1 MYLTDEQRRRRLV
14 VQHRVGLGERGGT
27 PRVEDVV
34 DDLLVLHATDPATV
48 YLSVLARAPDL
59 TRDDVRAAMYERRN
73 VVRVLAMRRTLFVAG
88 RADVP
93 MIHAAASLGVARTL
107 RTRLLKELAAIPT
120 DPPVPDPQAWLARV
134 EDDVDTV
141 LAAAARDGRTLS
153 GAEIS
158 AAVPALRT
166 AVLPT
171 TDKAWDVRRTVTSQ
185 TLALLSAEGR
195 LVRTEPRGSWTS
207 RHHAWAP
214 ITSWFPGGI
223 PEVPEAEARVG
234 LARRWLEVFGPATP
248 DDLQWWTG
256 WNKTHTRAALG
267 ALDLVEVTL
276 EEGPGVMLP
285 GTDIPDSSPPGVALL
300 PALDP
305 TPMGWKHRA
314 WYLGAHRERLFDRM
328 GNIGPTVWW
337 DGRVV
342 GGWAVR
348 RGGEVVHRLLE
359 DLGTDVRDAVEAEAR
374 RLEGLLDGATFTP
387 SFPTPLDKELR
398 A

>member
-1 MYLTDEQRRRRLV
+1 MAPRS
-14 VQHRVGLGERGGT
+14 

-34 DDLLVLHATDPATV
+34 SDLLVLHATDPATV
-48 YLSVLARAPDL
+48 YLSVLARAPGL
-59 TRDDVRAAMYERRN
+59 TRDDIRTAMYERRDL
-73 VVRVLAMRRTLFVAG
+73 VRVLAMRRTLFVAG
-88 RADVP
+88 RDDVP
-93 MIHAAASLGVARTL
+93 AIHAGASLGVARML
-107 RTRLLKELAAIPT
+107 RTRLLKELVKTPT
-120 DPPVPDPQAWLARV
+120 DPEVPDPQAWLAGV
-134 EDDVDTV
+134 ERGVDAV
-141 LAAAARDGRTLS
+141 LRTAARDGRTLS

-158 AAVPALRT
+158 TAVPALRT
-166 AVLPT
+166 ALLPT

-195 LVRTEPRGSWTS
+195 IVRTEPRGSWTS

-214 ITSWFPGGI
+214 IESWFPDGI
-223 PEVPEAEARVG
+223 PELPEADARTL
-234 LARRWLEVFGPATP
+234 LARRWLEAFGPATP

-256 WNKTHTRAALG
+256 WNKTHTRAAL
-267 ALDLVEVTL
+267 ARLDLVEVTL
-276 EEGPGVMLP
+276 AEGPGIMLP
-285 GTDIPDSSPPGVALL
+285 GIEIPDAAAAPGAALL

-305 TPMGWKHRA
+305 TPMGWKHRT
-314 WYLGAHRERLFDRM
+314 WYLGEHRERLFDRM

-348 RGGEVVHRLLE
+348 AGGEVVHRLLE
-359 DLGTDVRDAVEAEAR
+359 DVGTDAAAAVAAEAE
-374 RLEGLLDGATFTP
+374 RLQVLLDAATFTP